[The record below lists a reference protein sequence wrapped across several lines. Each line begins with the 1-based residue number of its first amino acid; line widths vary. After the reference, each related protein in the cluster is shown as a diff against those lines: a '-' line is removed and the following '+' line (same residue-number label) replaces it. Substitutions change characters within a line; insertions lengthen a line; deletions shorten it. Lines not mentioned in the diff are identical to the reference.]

1 MEASGSSSGN
11 EDAGWRALAIAM
23 IFLLVLL
30 IVGLVLLA
38 LYGSFTQLHLKN
50 RCFIL
55 FSSSA
60 MKTKN
65 ISFARRRIDSVE
77 SGDVKSGVTSREA
90 TAMTHRT
97 TVTSG
102 RDGSCAGGEDGD
114 EWAGAKCEE
123 QIS

>member
-1 MEASGSSSGN
+1 MEGSGSSSGS

-38 LYGSFTQLHLKN
+38 LYGSHTQLHLKN

-77 SGDVKSGVTSREA
+77 SGEDVKSGVTSREA

-114 EWAGAKCEE
+114 EWAGAKCE
-123 QIS
+123 